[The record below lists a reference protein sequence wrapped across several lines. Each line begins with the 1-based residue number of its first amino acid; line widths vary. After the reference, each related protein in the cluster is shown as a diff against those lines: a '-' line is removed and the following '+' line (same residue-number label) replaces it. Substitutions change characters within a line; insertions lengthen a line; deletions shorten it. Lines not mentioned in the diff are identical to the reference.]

1 MKIANDL
8 ADKQQIAKDKADQDL
23 ILLKEKLYD
32 MDPATEEIG
41 RICDE
46 FLSLSCGKLKSSHLQ
61 QFVSTA
67 QKLRPIF
74 RTANKMKSNSNIDSS
89 KRRERPKKNA
99 AVTFLFAISNVLRLW
114 GM

>member
-23 ILLKEKLYD
+23 LSLKENLYA

-46 FLSLSCGKLKSSHLQ
+46 FLNLSCGKLKSSHLQ

-67 QKLRPIF
+67 Q
-74 RTANKMKSNSNIDSS
+74 
-89 KRRERPKKNA
+89 
-99 AVTFLFAISNVLRLW
+99 
-114 GM
+114 